1 MNTLKVI
8 VENSCTIPMNLYSN
22 GEELKI
28 GETDYLVFTVRKRIE
43 DKEYLIRRKITSD
56 DYNDELGFY
65 PINILPS
72 DTQNLELNNYDDKK
86 NYKYDVT
93 LYNTESTDVQRTL
106 IRGDFI
112 VSWRAS
118 RGDDQ

>member
-1 MNTLKVI
+1 MNTLEVI
-8 VENSCTIPMNLYSN
+8 AENSETIPMNLYSN
-22 GEELKI
+22 GKELKI
-28 GETDYLVFTVRKRIE
+28 GQTDILIFTVRKRIE
-43 DKEYLIRRKITSD
+43 DKEYLIRRKITSN

-72 DTQNLELNNYDDKK
+72 DTQNVELNNYDDKK
-86 NYKYDVT
+86 NYKYDIT
-93 LYNTESTDVQRTL
+93 LYNTELTDIQRTL

>member
-1 MNTLKVI
+1 MNTLEVI
-8 VENSCTIPMNLYSN
+8 AENSETIPMNLYSN
-22 GEELKI
+22 GKELKI
-28 GETDYLVFTVRKRIE
+28 GQTDILVFTVRKRIE
-43 DKEYLIRRKITSD
+43 DKEYLIRRKITSN

-72 DTQNLELNNYDDKK
+72 DTQNVELNNYDDKK
-86 NYKYDVT
+86 NYKYDIT
-93 LYNTESTDVQRTL
+93 LYNTELTDIQRTL

>member
-28 GETDYLVFTVRKRIE
+28 GDTDILVFTVRKRIE
-43 DKEYLIRRKITSD
+43 DEDYLIRKEIKSS
-56 DYNDELGFY
+56 DYNNELGFY

-72 DTQNLELNNYDDKK
+72 DTESVILNNYDDKK
-86 NYKYDVT
+86 FYVYDVT
-93 LYNTESTDVQRTL
+93 LYNTQYADIQKTL